1 MVVIL
6 RQRDFSPDLRSCFEG
21 AVFVMP
27 HSELFSTILT
37 AFQSAGWSYAEVEGR
52 EVLRAGFEAHHA
64 RVELHVQAFSQMAAV
79 SVVAE
84 SAEATNDPAKRERLA
99 ELAMRVNQTLT
110 IGNFELNWDDGRM
123 FFRCTNLFTDARGD
137 AEIIQGMVHNTV
149 GEMDRMAPLVAI
161 LHRTEGP
168 DLAVLSIE
176 ALLEK
181 DDLLPE
187 VPVPKTDDK
196 AAGK

>member
-1 MVVIL
+1 
-6 RQRDFSPDLRSCFEG
+6 
-21 AVFVMP
+21 MP
-27 HSELFSTILT
+27 NSELFSTILA
-37 AFQSAGWSYAEVEGR
+37 AFRSAGWNYAEVEGR
-52 EVLRAGFEAHHA
+52 EVIRAGFEAHHT
-64 RVELHVQAFSQMAAV
+64 RVELHVQAFEGLATV

-84 SAEATNDPAKRERLA
+84 SPEMTEDPTKRERLV

-110 IGNFELNWDDGRM
+110 VGNFELNWDDGRM
-123 FFRCTNLFTDARGD
+123 YFRCTNLFPDPQGN

-168 DLAVLSIE
+168 DLAGLSIE
-176 ALLEK
+176 ALLEQ
-181 DDLLPE
+181 DDLIPE
-187 VPVPKTDDK
+187 VPVPKSGGS

>member
-1 MVVIL
+1 
-6 RQRDFSPDLRSCFEG
+6 
-21 AVFVMP
+21 MP
-27 HSELFSTILT
+27 NSELFSTILA
-37 AFQSAGWSYAEVEGR
+37 AFRSAGWNYAEVEGR
-52 EVLRAGFEAHHA
+52 EVIRAGFEAHHT
-64 RVELHVQAFSQMAAV
+64 RVELHVQAFEGLATV

-84 SAEATNDPAKRERLA
+84 SPEMTEDPTKRERLV

-110 IGNFELNWDDGRM
+110 VGNFELNWDDGRM
-123 FFRCTNLFTDARGD
+123 YFRCANLFPDPLGN

-168 DLAVLSIE
+168 DLAGLSIE
-176 ALLEK
+176 ALLEQ
-181 DDLLPE
+181 DDLIPE
-187 VPVPKTDDK
+187 VPVPKSGDS